1 MEKRVFAGVSKDL
14 EIKIILGQGSPES
27 KDKTSE
33 KKGKRRRETRRKKTQ
48 ADWREASM
56 SRGWPR
62 MANSHRK

>member
-33 KKGKRRRETRRKKTQ
+33 KKGKRRRETQ

-62 MANSHRK
+62 MANSHQK